1 MPPRVMFTY
10 PVNTIFRATI
20 VGFIPPSVSIPVG
33 RHPLLAWLGEIG
45 PYALLML
52 VGTVLLSVPPFIFLL
67 FKKPGWKK
75 QQADSGE

>member
-10 PVNTIFRATI
+10 PVNTIFKVTT
-20 VGFIPPSVSIPVG
+20 VGFIPPSMNIPVG
-33 RHPLLAWLGEIG
+33 RHPLLMWLGEIG

-52 VGTVLLSVPPFIFLL
+52 AGTVLLSVPPFIFLI

-75 QQADSGE
+75 QGDGGE